1 MNSPHFSPPDVNK
14 KLWGS
19 DQDVNQGIQK
29 WLCFFFRAAIKQGAE
44 LIKDHGGGDLP
55 VDKYEFYSN
64 TL

>member
-1 MNSPHFSPPDVNK
+1 MLIEEYKDDCV
-14 KLWGS
+14 
-19 DQDVNQGIQK
+19 
-29 WLCFFFRAAIKQGAE
+29 FFRAAIKRGAE